1 MADIVNLPSRG
12 IKPLVSLIA
21 HPRLA
26 LAVFLMVLLAGIP
39 VIVIKGQTLFATT
52 ATVQVAPRYMKNL
65 RDDGE
70 LSFPSNTQYREFLEH
85 QARSVLRYDI
95 VQDALRSQGD
105 KARIWRLPAE
115 SERLAIDRLRSQMAV
130 RTIPDTYMVEIS
142 LQSEKKDGLADIVN
156 AVVKTYID
164 RMKVERIYGADVRQR
179 NIEDREADLLRRID
193 QKTTQRTELGLQLGI
208 GSFGEHVENPYDRVL
223 NSQRAALSE
232 ARNKR
237 FEAEARLAAF
247 QKRGETD
254 INTRS
259 VQEAV
264 LIDPGLAN
272 LKSNLYKR
280 RAELLTQL
288 SGLTTVHPAYT
299 ELTAEMKRIETEIET
314 QISTLTR
321 QVSGSVLARYQT
333 TVDQARQIEAELS
346 RDFSEQEK
354 KGAHFASLY
363 NQAMT
368 LTHDLDQDR
377 KELNVMRERLNEFAA
392 EENSFGF
399 VRLVTPA
406 LPPEL
411 PFGPGKKKLLLMVLI
426 AALGAALLAPVGRD
440 LLDRRIHTVNDAERV
455 LGIPAMG
462 WLMENSDSA
471 SAMFGE
477 DQLRRMAG
485 SLIREQDEHGTHV
498 FTFSSVK
505 PGAGSSEMVLALG
518 RTLSA
523 LGYPTL
529 VVEAN
534 AFKPDARMRNGA
546 VDDAGLAQCLAGQ
559 AEAALAV
566 VPESGKLPAPVIR
579 QAIRLANSVIPA
591 TGKLPARVWVGDT
604 NGRRHIDQLDRI
616 DELITRWRAQF
627 RFVLVDIPPLLLSA
641 DAEILARNLQH
652 LVLVVEAA
660 SITRGELHR
669 AGRQIEKIAPAA
681 VGVVVNRV
689 NPFEGGGYLR
699 EMLVEYLT
707 GRKAAEYFTQ
717 PGWFIAIRGHLAMWP
732 TWPFLKLK
740 FPGRQ
745 AK

>member
-1 MADIVNLPSRG
+1 MSVPTATVDLPSRG

-26 LAVFLMVLLAGIP
+26 LAAFLMVLLAGIP
-39 VIVIKGQTLFATT
+39 VIFIKGQSLFATT

-85 QARSVLRYDI
+85 QTRSVLRYDI
-95 VQDALRSQGD
+95 VQDALRSLGD
-105 KARIWRLPAE
+105 KASVWRLPAE
-115 SERLAIDRLRSQMAV
+115 SERQAVERLRTQMSV
-130 RTIPDTYMVEIS
+130 RSIPDTYMIEIS
-142 LQSEKKDGLADIVN
+142 LQSEKKEGLADLVN
-156 AVVKTYID
+156 AVVKTYLD
-164 RMKVERIYGADVRQR
+164 RMKIERIYGADVRQR
-179 NIEDREADLLRRID
+179 NIEEREADLLSRIEA
-193 QKTTQRTELGLQLGI
+193 KTAKRTEIGLQLGI
-208 GSFGEHVENPYDRVL
+208 GSFGEKVENPYDRVL
-223 NSQRAALSE
+223 SAQRSALTE

-237 FEAEARLAAF
+237 FDAEAKLGAF

-280 RAELLTQL
+280 RAELLTQI
-288 SGLTTVHPAYT
+288 SGLTPKHPAYA
-299 ELTAEMKRIETEIET
+299 ELTAEMKRIESEIET
-314 QISTLTR
+314 QIGTLTR
-321 QVSGSVLARYQT
+321 QVSGSVLARYET
-333 TVDQARQIEAELS
+333 TVDQARQVEADLA
-346 RDFSEQEK
+346 RDFAEQEK
-354 KGAHFASLY
+354 KGAHFASLF

-368 LTHDLDQDR
+368 LTQDLDQDR

-392 EENSFGF
+392 EANSFGF

-411 PFGPGKKKLLLMVLI
+411 PFGPGKKKLFLMVLV
-426 AALGAALLAPVGRD
+426 AALGAGLLAAVGRD
-440 LLDRRIHTVNDAERV
+440 LLDTRVHTVNDAERV
-455 LGIPAMG
+455 LGIPALG
-462 WLMENSDSA
+462 WMVEGSDGA
-471 SAMFGE
+471 TAMFGE

-485 SLIREQDEHGTHV
+485 GLIREQDEHGTHV

-505 PGAGSSEMVLALG
+505 PGAGSSEMVFALG
-518 RTLSA
+518 RTLNA
-523 LGYPTL
+523 LGYPAL

-534 AFKPDARMRNGA
+534 AFKPDARMREGA
-546 VDDAGLAQCLAGQ
+546 GDIAGLVQCLAGQ
-559 AEAALAV
+559 AEAADC
-566 VPESGKLPAPVIR
+566 I
-579 QAIRLANSVIPA
+579 IPA
-591 TGKLPARVWVGDT
+591 TGTLPARVWVGDT
-604 NGRRHIDQLDRI
+604 AGQRHIDRLDRMG
-616 DELITRWRAQF
+616 ELATRWQENF
-627 RFVLVDIPPLLLSA
+627 GFILVDIPPLLLSA

-660 SITRGELHR
+660 GITRGELRR
-669 AGRQIEKIAPAA
+669 AGRQIEKVAPAA

-689 NPFEGGGYLR
+689 QPFEGGGYLR

-717 PGWFIAIRGHLAMWP
+717 PGWVTAILAGLVSLPAWMLRMP
-732 TWPFLKLK
+732 K
-740 FPGRQ
+740 FHTRRTS
-745 AK
+745 